1 MDTLQTD
8 SLKDMEIRENFW
20 HRILCCIVARLP
32 MLLIGAALIL
42 VIIAGM
48 IFFSQLIDNI
58 KDTRV
63 QVRRYETNRVSML
76 PYSCGHIEEDSPTV
90 PFCKAYEEL
99 DRELTSWLTILTIAG
114 ALFGL
119 IAPLVGYLLQHMKL
133 EKERYEVQELIK
145 ETRADNDKMEQKMA
159 DIQKELQKGLRDVE
173 ALRDGSSKT
182 IKIQTEQNLNECKRQ
197 IVAFTEYSIAQSIN
211 YLSVAHLL
219 FDDST
224 LAYISNIIIAFDY
237 FLDSLTHWTQ
247 EDVVKVRAKM
257 LNQIR
262 NMRVFWSKLTEEQRN
277 GVHEILKKKFEPSG
291 DFAGRNDFARI
302 LRTDSDDFKWLEK
315 FFEPFAPWKFN

>member
-1 MDTLQTD
+1 MDTHQSESQNSEKHCHGKESCFFTQ
-8 SLKDMEIRENFW
+8 
-20 HRILCCIVARLP
+20 LP

-42 VIIAGM
+42 LIIASM
-48 IFFSQLIDNI
+48 RFFSQLIDNI

-63 QVRRYETNRVSML
+63 QVRRYEASRVSML
-76 PYSCGHIEEDSPTV
+76 PYRCGLIEEDSPAV

-133 EKERYEVQELIK
+133 EKERNEVQELIK
-145 ETRADNDKMEQKMA
+145 ETRADNDKMGRKIA
-159 DIQKELQKGLRDVE
+159 DIQNALQNGLSDIE
-173 ALRDGSSKT
+173 ALRDGVAKT
-182 IKIQTEQNLNECKRQ
+182 IKVQTGQHLNECKRQ
-197 IVAFTEYSIAQSIN
+197 IVAFTEYSIAQSFN
-211 YLSVAHLL
+211 YLSVAHLPS
-219 FDDST
+219 DDST

-237 FLDSLTHWTQ
+237 FLDSLVHWTQ
-247 EDVVKVRAKM
+247 EDIVKVRAKM

-262 NMRVFWSKLTEEQRN
+262 NMRMFWAKLSDEQRN
-277 GVHEILKKKFEPSG
+277 GIHELLKKKYEPLG

-315 FFEPFAPWKFN
+315 FFEPFAPWKFS